1 MNRQVII
8 EETREGH
15 RGAVLENE
23 KVQEWM
29 LDDPGAP
36 LQDGMIISGKVNN
49 VIGSMEAAFID
60 IGTGKHGYLHKK
72 EHPQHQKWKMEEEG
86 SEPKI
91 STLLQ
96 AGDKVFVQVKKEAA
110 GTKGPT
116 LTMLL
121 NFPGNFIVYMP
132 FGGYAAISKKLDD
145 DKRTELRTAAK
156 SWITG
161 EEGLIVRTNAGEQ
174 PLSVLEKEFHAL
186 KEDFETLQKEGP
198 GAAGTIH
205 LDQSSVVSRTERDF
219 LTDGE
224 TEIFTNDAPLAAKWK
239 RQHPETAARIHWK
252 KEMRL
257 FMEYGLERELEKSL
271 RPFVWMKNGAALMI
285 EQTEAMTIIDVN
297 SAKYTGKGAG
307 ELTATA
313 KEVNLAA
320 AMEIAR
326 QLRLRNIGGIIIIDF
341 IDMKTEEEQEE
352 VLAELKKGAKQDRTI
367 TNVIG
372 FTGLGYVEMTRKQS
386 RRTLEYMLTDVC
398 DTCGGAGRVVRNAAL
413 GEDLHR
419 TLLALD
425 GVEAA
430 LVDVSPRLYRWLK
443 QEKDMKLF
451 EDVKTAVVLRENT
464 AAGHFQLAR
473 TGTLE
478 SLRAKGNLIHENN

>member
-1 MNRQVII
+1 MNRQVVI
-8 EETREGH
+8 EKIREGH

-36 LQDGMIISGKVNN
+36 LQDGMILSGKVSN
-49 VIGSMEAAFID
+49 VIGNMEAAFID
-60 IGTGKHGYLHKK
+60 IGAAKHGYLHKK
-72 EHPQHQKWKMEEEG
+72 EHPAHQQW
-86 SEPKI
+86 KI
-91 STLLQ
+91 SQEGREPNISSLLQ
-96 AGDKVFVQVKKEAA
+96 PGDKVLVQVKKEAA
-110 GTKGPT
+110 GTKGAT

-121 NFPGNFIVYMP
+121 NFPGNYVVFMP
-132 FGGYAAISKKLDD
+132 YGGYAAISKKLDD
-145 DKRTELRTAAK
+145 EKRSELRTAAK
-156 SWITG
+156 TWLRG
-161 EEGLIVRTNAGEQ
+161 DEGLIVRTNAGEQ
-174 PLSVLEKEFHAL
+174 PAEVLEKEFYAL
-186 KEDFETLQKEGP
+186 KEDFEALAEQGP
-198 GAAGTIH
+198 GAPGTIH

-224 TEIFTNDAPLAAKWK
+224 TEILTNDASLVARWK
-239 RQHPETAARIHWK
+239 RQHPETASRIHWRS
-252 KEMRL
+252 EVSL
-257 FMEYGLERELEKSL
+257 FITMGLDRELEKAL
-271 RPFVWMKNGAALMI
+271 RPFAWMKNGASLMI

-307 ELTATA
+307 ELSGTA

-320 AMEIAR
+320 ALEIAR

-341 IDMKTEEEQEE
+341 IDMKTDEEREE
-352 VLAELKKGAKQDRTI
+352 VLSALKRAVKLDRTI

-386 RRTLEYMLTDVC
+386 RRTLEYMLTDTC
-398 DTCGGAGRVVRNAAL
+398 DTCGGAGRIVRNSAL

-425 GVEAA
+425 SVEAA
-430 LVDVSPRLYRWLK
+430 LIDVSPRFYRWLLREGK
-443 QEKDMKLF
+443 ERVL
-451 EDVKTAVVLRENT
+451 EGVKTEVVLRENP

-473 TGTLE
+473 TGTME
-478 SLRAKGNLIHENN
+478 TLRTKGDLIQENN